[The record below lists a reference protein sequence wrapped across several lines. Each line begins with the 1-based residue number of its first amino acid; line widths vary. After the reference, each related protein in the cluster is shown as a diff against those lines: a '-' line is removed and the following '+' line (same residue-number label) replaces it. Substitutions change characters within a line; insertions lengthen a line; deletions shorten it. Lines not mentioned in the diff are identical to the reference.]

1 MNSLVATEEPNGY
14 ANKKA
19 FGVDIRNHEWFPRH
33 QNTFVVLSAIL
44 NSIITSMEPFLKRI
58 FYTFV
63 RLSQDRMRL
72 TKRINTIGGQ

>member
-33 QNTFVVLSAIL
+33 QNTIVILSAIL
-44 NSIITSMEPFLKRI
+44 NSIITSMEPLLKGFL
-58 FYTFV
+58 YTIV
-63 RLSQDRMRL
+63 
-72 TKRINTIGGQ
+72 